1 MLDIDPR
8 GEENRPATPGKALW
22 LRLLPLAVL
31 GAGLLAFF
39 ALGLQRYVTFQALAD
54 HRALLLAWVAAHPAL
69 APLIYVL
76 SYIAAVAFSLPGGV
90 LLTLT
95 GGFLFGTVAGGSY
108 ALVGATIGA
117 TALFI
122 AARSA
127 LGGFLRAKAGPALR
141 RMEAGFRRDAFSYLL
156 VLRLVPIFPFF
167 LVNLVPAFLDV
178 PLRIYVLATAIGI
191 IPATFVF
198 ASVGSGLGAVF
209 DEGRTPDLGLVFS
222 PPILLPILGLA
233 VLALIPVVYRRMSGR
248 RLKGEPK

>member
-1 MLDIDPR
+1 MLDTDHSSK
-8 GEENRPATPGKALW
+8 GSGPAAAPQSRW
-22 LRLLPLAVL
+22 LRFLPLAL
-31 GAGLLAFF
+31 LAAGLIAFF
-39 ALGLQRYVTFQALAD
+39 ALGLQRYVTFEALAD
-54 HRALLLAWVAAHPAL
+54 HRATLLAWVAKHPLL

-76 SYIAAVAFSLPGGV
+76 SYIVVVAFSLPGGV

-95 GGFLFGTVAGGSY
+95 GGFLFGTVAGGVC
-108 ALVGATIGA
+108 ALIGATIGA
-117 TALFI
+117 TAVFI
-122 AARSA
+122 AARTA
-127 LGGFLRAKAGPALR
+127 LGGLLRAKAGPALQ

-209 DEGRTPDLGLVFS
+209 DEGRTPDLGLIFTA
-222 PPILLPILGLA
+222 PILLPILGLA
-233 VLALIPVVYRRMSGR
+233 VLALIPVVYRR
-248 RLKGEPK
+248 LKGEPK